1 MGRKES
7 ETILDAQGPAP
18 PARNGA
24 HNTSRQARNG
34 TTKSRSSELADYQPP
49 GLPKYLRLVRKEA
62 RLTADQ
68 FEALMALSRRF
79 NRRKPAGVGERMTE
93 NTLIRV
99 AVELLLAQ
107 ADRLDGTTED
117 ELLASL
123 R

>member
-49 GLPKYLRLVRKEA
+49 GGPKYLRLVRKEA
-62 RLTADQ
+62 RLSADQ
-68 FEALMALSRRF
+68 FDALTDLARRL
-79 NRRKPAGVGERMTE
+79 NRRKPKGVGERITE

-99 AVELLLAQ
+99 AVKILLAR
-107 ADRLDGTTED
+107 A
-117 ELLASL
+117 
-123 R
+123 